1 MPQIM
6 KNFVSKETPVRCVV
20 LMSGSGSNA
29 RALLDYERMNPGCP
43 YHAEAVITDA
53 PENCCAREIAA
64 EAGLPF
70 AGCDI
75 RRFYREHGEESIKLD
90 TPRRR
95 ELREEWSSL
104 LYEQIRRFGPE
115 FVLFA
120 GFMPLTN
127 LASRLPCLNVHP
139 GDLTRRD
146 ETGRRIYAGL
156 HVLPVER
163 AILNGDASLRSS
175 VILVRPYTGGGER
188 EMDEGPLL
196 GLSQPLP
203 VETGGV
209 SREELRR
216 IREKRVPGVPCRDL
230 LRRLALEH
238 IERLKA
244 AGDHVIF
251 PRAAADFAAGA
262 FGTDEQGNLYY
273 RGRKV
278 TTVEYSDSAPPR
290 PRP

>member
-1 MPQIM
+1 M
-6 KNFVSKETPVRCVV
+6 KNFVFRETPVRCVV

-29 RALLDYERMNPGCP
+29 RALLDYERRDPGCP
-43 YHAEAVITDA
+43 YHAAAVVTDA
-53 PENCCAREIAA
+53 PETCCAREIAS

-90 TPRRR
+90 TLRRR
-95 ELREEWSSL
+95 ELREEWSAL
-104 LYEQIRRFGPE
+104 LFEQISRFAPE

-120 GFMPLTN
+120 GFLPLTN

-146 ETGRRIYAGL
+146 ETRRRIYAGL
-156 HVLPVER
+156 HVLPVEQ
-163 AILNGDASLRSS
+163 AILNGDPSLRSS
-175 VILVRPYTGGGER
+175 VILVQPYTGGGER
-188 EMDEGPLL
+188 EMDEGPVL
-196 GLSQPLP
+196 GISRPLP

-216 IREKRVPGVPCRDL
+216 IRAARVPGVPCRDL

-238 IERLKA
+238 IERLKE

-262 FGTDEQGNLYY
+262 FGIGDSGDLYY
-273 RGRKV
+273 RGKKV
-278 TTVEYSDSAPPR
+278 TTVEYSDSAPPL
-290 PRP
+290 PLP

>member
-6 KNFVSKETPVRCVV
+6 KNFVFKETPVRCVV

-29 RALLDYERMNPGCP
+29 RALLDYERMTPGCP
-43 YHAEAVITDA
+43 YHAAAVVTDA
-53 PENCCAREIAA
+53 PETCCAREIASG
-64 EAGLPF
+64 AGLPF

-75 RRFYREHGEESIKLD
+75 RRFYREHGEESIRLD

-95 ELREEWSSL
+95 ELREAWSGL
-104 LYEQIRRFGPE
+104 LYEEIRRFEPE

-120 GFMPLTN
+120 GFLPLTN

-146 ETGRRIYAGL
+146 EAGRRIYAGL
-156 HVLPVER
+156 HVLPVEK
-163 AILNGDASLRSS
+163 ALLDGDAFLRSS
-175 VILVRPYTGGGER
+175 VILVQPYSGSGER
-188 EMDEGPLL
+188 EMDEGPVL
-196 GLSQPLP
+196 GISRPLP
-203 VETGGV
+203 VETGDV
-209 SREELRR
+209 SCEELRR
-216 IREKRVPGVPCRDL
+216 IRAARVPGAPCRDL

-238 IERLKA
+238 IERLKE

-262 FGTDEQGNLYY
+262 FAVDDSGGLRY
-273 RGRKV
+273 RGGRV

-290 PRP
+290 PLP

>member
-1 MPQIM
+1 ME
-6 KNFVSKETPVRCVV
+6 NFVFKEKPVRCVV

-29 RALLDYERMNPGCP
+29 RALLDYERKTPDCP
-43 YHAEAVITDA
+43 YHAAAVVTDA
-53 PENCCAREIAA
+53 PGTCCAREIASG
-64 EAGLPF
+64 AGLPF

-104 LYEQIRRFGPE
+104 LYEEIRRFEPE

-120 GFMPLTN
+120 GFLPLTN

-175 VILVRPYTGGGER
+175 VILVQPYTGGGDR
-188 EMDEGPLL
+188 EMDEGPVL
-196 GLSQPLP
+196 GISRPLP

-209 SREELRR
+209 SCEELRR
-216 IREKRVPGVPCRDL
+216 IRDARVSGVPCRDL

-251 PRAAADFAAGA
+251 PRAAADFATGA
-262 FGTDEQGNLYY
+262 FGTDDSGNLYY
-273 RGRKV
+273 RGKKV

-290 PRP
+290 PLP

>member
-1 MPQIM
+1 M
-6 KNFVSKETPVRCVV
+6 KNFVFKETPARCVV

-29 RALLDYERMNPGCP
+29 RALLEYERMTPGCP
-43 YHAEAVITDA
+43 YHAAAVVTDA
-53 PENCCAREIAA
+53 PDTCCARGIAA
-64 EAGLPF
+64 EAGIPF

-75 RRFYREHGEESIKLD
+75 RRFYREHGEASIKLD

-95 ELREEWSSL
+95 ELRDEWSSL
-104 LYEQIRRFGPE
+104 LYEQIRRFEPE

-120 GFMPLTN
+120 GFLPLTN

-146 ETGRRIYAGL
+146 ETHRRIYAGL
-156 HVLPVER
+156 HVLPVEK
-163 AILNGDASLRSS
+163 AILGGDAFLRSS
-175 VILVRPYTGGGER
+175 VILVQPYTGGGER

-196 GLSQPLP
+196 GISRPLP

-209 SREELRR
+209 PLEELRR
-216 IREKRVPGVPCRDL
+216 VRAARVPGGPCRDL

-238 IERLKA
+238 IERLKE

-262 FGTDEQGNLYY
+262 FGTDDSGALYY
-273 RGRKV
+273 RGKKV
-278 TTVEYSDSAPPR
+278 TTVEYSDSAPPL
-290 PRP
+290 PMP